1 MTRWPRCSPL
11 HHCRG
16 DTNKPQSEQPG
27 ICLCFHTC
35 LPAFCMVHPFIPWG
49 SGPATCSTQL
59 AHSHFQGE
67 IFPAGRP
74 LRSHRA
80 EVSSSSLLPG
90 CDTVSERAWKPDGAH
105 LHSVGTKIITVLPST
120 QKERGALLPCPQL
133 LFSLSPG
140 KLLGSSP
147 AHRLLPWKQQHFGS
161 GFVGCTDGRAALSN

>member
-49 SGPATCSTQL
+49 SGPATCGAQL
-59 AHSHFQGE
+59 AHGHFQGE
-67 IFPAGRP
+67 IFPQ
-74 LRSHRA
+74 
-80 EVSSSSLLPG
+80 
-90 CDTVSERAWKPDGAH
+90 GAH
-105 LHSVGTKIITVLPST
+105 FSPTGQRYHPAACCQAAIRLLKGPESLMGGPPAQRGYENNHSFAIHTE
-120 QKERGALLPCPQL
+120 QWALLPCPQL